1 MVSFVKLL
9 KNIKFTETQK
19 KEIKKSP
26 FSSLILAIADA
37 QWDDAYFKKSDHD
50 ALKLVEQYEGHEG
63 QRGRFKLGAKLV
75 KITAREFGL
84 IFGIKSGPI
93 RIELSTKPR
102 MPEIPFAYEI
112 SVKRIMTNI
121 SLREFFN
128 TKVMAGESEEDAK
141 DVARVLT
148 LYLISTVFLP
158 STASRISWS
167 YFPFIEDLEKCS
179 SYAWSTFFT
188 EELIKQLNTNFTTP
202 TVAGGCIVGLLV
214 KTSTIF

>member
-19 KEIKKSP
+19 KQIKKSP
-26 FSSLILAIADA
+26 FSTLILAVADA
-37 QWDDAYFKKSDHD
+37 QWDDSYFKKSDHD
-50 ALKLVEQYEGHEG
+50 ALKLVQQYEG
-63 QRGRFKLGAKLV
+63 QRGRFKLGPKLV
-75 KITAREFGL
+75 KITTREFGL
-84 IFGIKSGPI
+84 IFGIKSGPN

-112 SVKRIMTNI
+112 SVNRIMTNI

-128 TKVMAGESEEDAK
+128 TKVMAGESEEHAK

-167 YFPFIEDLEKCS
+167 FFPFIEDLEKCS

-188 EELIKQLNTNFTTP
+188 EELIKQLNTNSTTP

>member
-1 MVSFVKLL
+1 M
-9 KNIKFTETQK
+9 
-19 KEIKKSP
+19 
-26 FSSLILAIADA
+26 
-37 QWDDAYFKKSDHD
+37 
-50 ALKLVEQYEGHEG
+50 
-63 QRGRFKLGAKLV
+63 